1 MNQKPPLH
9 SLNAVNAVM
18 NVTDISVFSS
28 GIYSTIRFAIK
39 LVTVLAII
47 TPASGQLYAQ
57 QIFKSVDK
65 QGRVTYSEVPP
76 VPGSGDKLAGESA
89 SNQSLPYSLQQIV
102 SRYPVTLYT
111 TKDCGPCINARLM
124 LTQRGVPFA
133 ERTVESNEDIDA
145 YKKLN
150 NENTFPL
157 ATIASQQLKGY
168 EETEWTKYLDA
179 AGYPKS
185 SVLPKNY
192 RNAEAT
198 SLTPKKVVEKT
209 EKALAEKP
217 AAAKPTPAVQ
227 EPNNNPAGI
236 RF

>member
-1 MNQKPPLH
+1 MNLQLFQIRESNL
-9 SLNAVNAVM
+9 SLLQ
-18 NVTDISVFSS
+18 SS
-28 GIYSTIRFAIK
+28 INFAIK
-39 LVTVLAII
+39 LIAALAII
-47 TPASGQLYAQ
+47 TTATTNLYAQ
-57 QIFKSVDK
+57 QVYKSVDK
-65 QGRVTYSEVPP
+65 NGRVTYSEVPP
-76 VPGSGDKLAGESA
+76 LPSSGDKLTGESA
-89 SNQSLPYSLQQIV
+89 ANPSLPYALQQVV

-111 TKDCGPCINARLM
+111 TKDCGPCVNARLM

-133 ERTVESNEDIDA
+133 ERTVSSNEDIDA

-185 SVLPKNY
+185 SLLPRNY

-198 SLTPKKVVEKT
+198 TLTPKKVAEKS
-209 EKALAEKP
+209 EKEVAEKP
-217 AAAKPTPAVQ
+217 AIARPAPVPQ
-227 EPNNNPAGI
+227 TPNNNPAGI
-236 RF
+236 KF

>member
-1 MNQKPPLH
+1 MNASSNHCQKSMPSMLQ
-9 SLNAVNAVM
+9 SGVN
-18 NVTDISVFSS
+18 I
-28 GIYSTIRFAIK
+28 AIK
-39 LVTVLAII
+39 LIATMAII
-47 TPASGQLYAQ
+47 TPATSHLYAQ
-57 QIFKSVDK
+57 QVYKSVDK
-65 QGRVTYSEVPP
+65 NGRVTYSEVPP
-76 VPGSGDKLAGESA
+76 LPSSGDKLTGESA
-89 SNQSLPYSLQQIV
+89 ANPSLPYALQQVV

-111 TKDCGPCINARLM
+111 TKDCGPCVNARLM

-133 ERTVESNEDIDA
+133 ERTVSSNEDIDA

-185 SVLPKNY
+185 SLLPRNY

-198 SLTPKKVVEKT
+198 TLTPKKVAEKS
-209 EKALAEKP
+209 EKEVAEKP
-217 AAAKPTPAVQ
+217 AIARPAPVPQ
-227 EPNNNPAGI
+227 TPNNNPAGI
-236 RF
+236 KF